1 MKLKSKKLIAGL
13 LFTSFAMAT
22 VLGGC
27 GGGNGDKAQDN
38 NKDANAGAE
47 KITFTCADVM
57 STGNNVSLGIH
68 KFAALLEEKSGGTMV
83 VDVHSDAELG
93 NDVDTVQQVQA
104 GSLDMANSST
114 DNFSAFDPDV
124 TALCLP
130 YIVSSDKLQPLYD
143 SIDNGELGA
152 YYRERMAAQNLHPLM
167 FCEYGFR
174 CYHSSSKPIT
184 SPADMKDMKLRATS
198 SKVELAA
205 AEALAAPAQT
215 VAWGETYTALQQ
227 GTVDGESNTFGLL
240 HAAKHDEVLKYSATT
255 EHNYSMHILFM
266 AEDKYQA
273 LTDEQKAIIDEAAA
287 EAVAWQ
293 REQSAT
299 LEEEAK
305 AAFRENGVEIVE
317 LTAEQKAEWADAMS
331 SVYDKLVPSVISQEV
346 VDMIRATQE

>member
-1 MKLKSKKLIAGL
+1 MKLKNKKLIASL
-13 LFTSFAMAT
+13 LVASFTAAT
-22 VLGGC
+22 VLAGC
-27 GGGNGDKAQDN
+27 GGGGAKQETNQNAETPKA
-38 NKDANAGAE
+38 E
-47 KITFTCADVM
+47 TITFTCADVM
-57 STGNNVSLGIH
+57 ATGNNVSLGIH
-68 KFAALLEEKSGGTMV
+68 KFAELVEEKSGGTMI

-143 SIDNGELGA
+143 AIDNGDLGN

-167 FCEYGFR
+167 WCEYGFR
-174 CYHSSSKPIT
+174 CYHSATKAINA
-184 SPADMKDMKLRATS
+184 PADMKDMKLRATS

-205 AEALAAPAQT
+205 AEALSAPAQT

-273 LTDEQKAIIDEAAA
+273 LTDEQKAILDEAAA

-293 REQSAT
+293 REQSAA
-299 LEEEAK
+299 LEAQAK
-305 AAFRENGVEIVE
+305 EDFKANGVEIVE
-317 LTAEQKAEWADAMS
+317 LTAEQKAEWASAMAG
-331 SVYDKLVPSVISQEV
+331 VYDKMVPAVISQEV

>member
-1 MKLKSKKLIAGL
+1 MKLKSKKLVAGL
-13 LFTSFAMAT
+13 LLTSFTLAT
-22 VLGGC
+22 ALTGC
-27 GGGNGDKAQDN
+27 GGGDTQQAAN
-38 NKDANAGAE
+38 NDGAGAE
-47 KITFTCADVM
+47 TITFTCADVM

-68 KFAALLEEKSGGTMV
+68 KFAELVEEKSGGSMKI
-83 VDVHSDAELG
+83 DVHSDAELG
-93 NDVDTVQQVQA
+93 SDVDTVQQVQA

-114 DNFSAFDPDV
+114 DNFAFDPDV

-130 YIVSSDKLQPLYD
+130 YIVSSDKLDALYD
-143 SIDNGELGA
+143 AIDNGELGD

-167 FCEYGFR
+167 WCEYGFR

-198 SKVELAA
+198 SPVELAA

-240 HAAKHDEVLKYSATT
+240 HASKHDEVLKYSATT

-266 AEDKYQA
+266 AEDKYQD

-293 REQSAT
+293 REQSGA

-305 AAFRENGVEIVE
+305 EGFKENGVEIVE
-317 LTAEQKAEWADAMS
+317 LTDEQKAEWAEAMS
-331 SVYDKLVPSVISQEV
+331 SVYDKMVPSTISQEV
-346 VDMIRATQE
+346 VDLIRATQE